1 MADET
6 SRRVAEALKQACIE
20 AALAAYEDAK
30 IRGLC
35 HEGAWEC
42 AIEALRS
49 LDAEALTAAAASK
62 PPLPSGDD

>member
-6 SRRVAEALKQACIE
+6 SLRVAEALKRACIE

-30 IRGLC
+30 MRGLC

-49 LDAEALTAAAASK
+49 LDAEALAAAANRKS
-62 PPLPSGDD
+62 PPPAGD

>member
-1 MADET
+1 MADEA
-6 SRRVAEALKQACIE
+6 SLRVAEALKSACIE

-30 IRGLC
+30 VRGLC

-49 LDAEALTAAAASK
+49 LDVRALAEADAPK
-62 PPLPSGDD
+62 PPESRVRD

>member
-1 MADET
+1 MDPSNADF
-6 SRRVAEALKQACIE
+6 AEAVRRACVE

-30 IRGLC
+30 MRGLC

-49 LDAEALTAAAASK
+49 LDTRALAAAAATQ
-62 PPLPSGDD
+62 PPAPASRD

>member
-1 MADET
+1 MTNEI
-6 SRRVAEALKQACIE
+6 SPRVAEALKRACIE

-30 IRGLC
+30 VRGLC

-49 LDAEALTAAAASK
+49 LDAKALAVDLSR
-62 PPLPSGDD
+62 PPSPPEVG

>member
-1 MADET
+1 MQDKT
-6 SRRVAEALKQACIE
+6 SLRVAEALKRACIE
-20 AALAAYEDAK
+20 TALAAYEDAK

-49 LDAEALTAAAASK
+49 LDAEALAAAADRNS
-62 PPLPSGDD
+62 PGPAGD